1 MEYIKYFI
9 THSLNMQQIEFDVN
23 LKIVS
28 APIYQAYVYV
38 YVYVY
43 VDVCIYLYKLY

>member
-9 THSLNMQQIEFDVN
+9 THALNMQQIEFYVN

-38 YVYVY
+38 YVE
-43 VDVCIYLYKLY
+43 VCIYLYKLY